1 MPLKQI
7 TQTEVEAVDAI
18 IVKDPE
24 VSNRVKDTTP
34 GSSEVENSSKN
45 NAVLYYYKKGPLKEA
60 LFALFTCAE
69 RRTTLIQ
76 TTAEF

>member
-1 MPLKQI
+1 MAASCNWRQHLYVPLKQI

-24 VSNRVKDTTP
+24 ISNQVKDTTP

-45 NAVLYYYKKGPLKEA
+45 NAVLYYYGKRPLKESVS
-60 LFALFTCAE
+60 TE
-69 RRTTLIQ
+69 
-76 TTAEF
+76 